1 MFQLFQD
8 DAGQTSHAPGREV
21 SPGLTG
27 KATKNRRHLDSFITC
42 CYDSIIMR
50 TTVTIDPD
58 VQQLLQDAMQR
69 SRQSFKETLNQAIR
83 RGLADMVPQG
93 DEPPFQVDAR
103 PLGLRAGID
112 PARLNQLN
120 DDLEADAFLA
130 LTPQLRQGAGSDA

>member
-1 MFQLFQD
+1 MPEAEVLF
-8 DAGQTSHAPGREV
+8 
-21 SPGLTG
+21 
-27 KATKNRRHLDSFITC
+27 ATAENRRRNCGRHLDSIING

-69 SRQSFKETLNQAIR
+69 SRQSFKETLNQAVR
-83 RGLADMVPQG
+83 RGLADIAPQV
-93 DEPPFQVDAR
+93 DELPFQVKAR

-120 DDLEADAFLA
+120 DELEVDAFLTA
-130 LTPQLRQGAGSDA
+130 TARLQQGDENPS